1 MVPKRELF
9 ENIPLRIR
17 KFNYEKNVYELED
30 HVEEKALS
38 SNLLPKV
45 GLARKTCLASFF
57 SCLLES
63 I

>member
-30 HVEEKALS
+30 HVGK
-38 SNLLPKV
+38 KH
-45 GLARKTCLASFF
+45 
-57 SCLLES
+57 
-63 I
+63 